1 MAISPEQRAILIERL
16 KKAQEA
22 KRVKAE
28 ARKAAAAAPAPPSPP
43 TPKAEAKPPKVEKP
57 KPAPKPAAPKVEKVE
72 KVETREIEEKEI
84 ENEEPEPTPVV
95 HEIYH
100 ADKKGTYVEI
110 TALPPYG
117 EPEMLRKRSKPIDI
131 PVTPKST
138 KDKGYMKLKFYKEP
152 TPKVLKKIMK
162 IHDESSSEEEE
173 EEERAPPLP
182 PPKPQPSQAD
192 AKRQHMKELAN
203 YYFNYY

>member
-43 TPKAEAKPPKVEKP
+43 SPKAEPKPPKVEKP
-57 KPAPKPAAPKVEKVE
+57 KPAPKKVE
-72 KVETREIEEKEI
+72 KVETREIEENEI
-84 ENEEPEPTPVV
+84 DNEEPPEHTPVV
-95 HEIYH
+95 QEIYH
-100 ADKKGTYVEI
+100 RDKKGTFVEI
-110 TALPPYG
+110 TALPYG
-117 EPEMLRKRSKPIDI
+117 EPEMLKKRSKPIDI
-131 PVTPKST
+131 PVTPKAS

-152 TPKVLKKIMK
+152 SQKVLKKIMK

-173 EEERAPPLP
+173 EEERLP
-182 PPKPQPSQAD
+182 PPPPQPSQAD
-192 AKRQHMKELAN
+192 AKKQHMKELAN

>member
-43 TPKAEAKPPKVEKP
+43 SPKAEPKPPKVEKP
-57 KPAPKPAAPKVEKVE
+57 KPAPKPAAPKVEKVD
-72 KVETREIEEKEI
+72 KREIEEKEEI
-84 ENEEPEPTPVV
+84 ENEELPQLTPVV
-95 HEIYH
+95 QEIYH
-100 ADKKGTYVEI
+100 ADKKGTFVEI
-110 TALPPYG
+110 TAIPQ
-117 EPEMLRKRSKPIDI
+117 RRSKPIDI
-131 PVTPKST
+131 PPTPKAS

-152 TPKVLKKIMK
+152 TPRVLKKIMK

-173 EEERAPPLP
+173 EERLP
-182 PPKPQPSQAD
+182 PPPPQPSQAD

>member
-43 TPKAEAKPPKVEKP
+43 SPKAEPKPPKVDKP
-57 KPAPKPAAPKVEKVE
+57 KPAPKKVE
-72 KVETREIEEKEI
+72 KVETREIEENEI
-84 ENEEPEPTPVV
+84 DNEDPPEQTPVV
-95 HEIYH
+95 QEIYH
-100 ADKKGTYVEI
+100 RDKKGTFVEI

-117 EPEMLRKRSKPIDI
+117 EPEMLKKRSKPIDI
-131 PVTPKST
+131 PVTPKAS

-152 TPKVLKKIMK
+152 SQKVLKKIMK
-162 IHDESSSEEEE
+162 IHDESSSEEDEE
-173 EEERAPPLP
+173 ELPPPP
-182 PPKPQPSQAD
+182 PPKPQQTQAD
-192 AKRQHMKELAN
+192 VKKLQMKELAN

>member
-43 TPKAEAKPPKVEKP
+43 SPKAEPKPPKVEKP
-57 KPAPKPAAPKVEKVE
+57 KPAPKPAAPKVEKVD
-72 KVETREIEEKEI
+72 KREIEEKEEI
-84 ENEEPEPTPVV
+84 ENEELPQLTPVV
-95 HEIYH
+95 QEIYH
-100 ADKKGTYVEI
+100 ADRKGTFVEI

-117 EPEMLRKRSKPIDI
+117 EPEMLKKRSKPIDI
-131 PVTPKST
+131 PVTPKAS

-152 TPKVLKKIMK
+152 TPRVLKKIMK

-173 EEERAPPLP
+173 EEERLP
-182 PPKPQPSQAD
+182 PPPPQPSQAD

>member
-57 KPAPKPAAPKVEKVE
+57 KPAPKKVEKEE
-72 KVETREIEEKEI
+72 KREIEEKEEI
-84 ENEEPEPTPVV
+84 EIEEPIPTPVV
-95 HEIYH
+95 QEIYH
-100 ADKKGTYVEI
+100 RDKKGTFVEI
-110 TALPPYG
+110 TALPYG
-117 EPEMLRKRSKPIDI
+117 EPEVLEKMKRSKPIDI
-131 PVTPKST
+131 PATPKAT

-152 TPKVLKKIMK
+152 SQKVLKKIMK

-173 EEERAPPLP
+173 EEMLPPPP

-192 AKRQHMKELAN
+192 AKKQHMKELAN

>member
-43 TPKAEAKPPKVEKP
+43 SPKAEPKPPKIEKP
-57 KPAPKPAAPKVEKVE
+57 KPAPKKVE
-72 KVETREIEEKEI
+72 KVETREIEENEI
-84 ENEEPEPTPVV
+84 DNEEPPELTPVV
-95 HEIYH
+95 QEIYH
-100 ADKKGTYVEI
+100 ADKKGTFVEI
-110 TALPPYG
+110 TAIPQ
-117 EPEMLRKRSKPIDI
+117 RRSKPIDI
-131 PVTPKST
+131 PVTPKAS

-152 TPKVLKKIMK
+152 SQKVLKKIMK

-173 EEERAPPLP
+173 EEERLP
-182 PPKPQPSQAD
+182 PPPPQPSQAD
-192 AKRQHMKELAN
+192 AKKQHMKELAN